1 MYAFQGPTIP
11 TKPTT
16 GETVSALRWCRGTKT
31 RPPERDGRY
40 EKMADI
46 DTAADIGVEQS
57 DGHLIVSIP
66 LVGELSKQWL
76 GNFMKFAQKQN
87 LPAQVREGQV
97 VVAVPVAMGQGD
109 VLSIMNNVR
118 DLVAKVNEA
127 EPAPEAAAQ
136 TEAVIRDWWRRE
148 RG

>member
-1 MYAFQGPTIP
+1 
-11 TKPTT
+11 
-16 GETVSALRWCRGTKT
+16 
-31 RPPERDGRY
+31 
-40 EKMADI
+40 MADI
-46 DTAADIGVEQS
+46 DTAVDIGVEQS

-87 LPAQVREGQV
+87 LPAQAREGQV

-136 TEAVIRDWWRRE
+136 TEAVIREWWRQE